1 MDDKQDKGILKRNKH
16 DLIKILKE
24 TSTTTIK
31 TFMLIS

>member
-1 MDDKQDKGILKRNKH
+1 MDNKQDEGILERNKH

-31 TFMLIS
+31 TLC